1 MFIYVYRCAC
11 NRYEEKLIVM
21 QVFYT
26 GIWNQFHIYLRFA
39 FARLNQLA
47 PDPGNN
53 EKYD

>member
-26 GIWNQFHIYLRFA
+26 VIWNQFHIYLRFA

-47 PDPGNN
+47 PRSR
-53 EKYD
+53 E